1 MIRVQI
7 MKLQRLAILLTSI
20 GFSLLVSASDVF
32 AECYGDAAAMYG
44 CGRQVVGPRHRGG
57 SLQRFGGR
65 DKPILPY
72 LKSNRT
78 TTEDVITPRERR
90 DMLRNIIL
98 QRGSRNQIT
107 NRAYRASVQNTGRS
121 IRRSGGVTSRSA
133 GIGARMRSGFWY

>member
-1 MIRVQI
+1 
-7 MKLQRLAILLTSI
+7 MKLQRLAILVTSI
-20 GFSLLVSASDVF
+20 GFSLLLPASDVF

-65 DKPILPY
+65 DKPILPN
-72 LKSNRT
+72 LGFHNT
-78 TTEDVITPRERR
+78 TTNDVITPRERR

-107 NRAYRASVQNTGRS
+107 NRAYRASIQNTGRS

-133 GIGARMRSGFWY
+133 GIGVRMRSGFWY